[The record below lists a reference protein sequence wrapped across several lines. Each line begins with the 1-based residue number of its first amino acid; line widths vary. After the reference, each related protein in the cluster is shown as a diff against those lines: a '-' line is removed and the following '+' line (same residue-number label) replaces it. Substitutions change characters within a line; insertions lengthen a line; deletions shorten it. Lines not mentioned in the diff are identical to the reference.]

1 MGTHPIFES
10 DFTYFTD
17 KKTPTCLAP
26 PHVALVPSSYSK
38 CSAKELHS
46 ICLWLHKRGCRK
58 ITIWDLESRLAK
70 HRQLNWDELNC
81 RLMTGRQGAVMT
93 NSIKQ
98 MRDEQFTP
106 SELTLDL
113 LDQFIGPNGE
123 EPQLLLSVGTSSKL
137 ISTDGY
143 PPWALRL
150 TSMYPFPAPYSDTA
164 LNDILYKYSHVKHRN
179 GQ

>member
-1 MGTHPIFES
+1 
-10 DFTYFTD
+10 
-17 KKTPTCLAP
+17 
-26 PHVALVPSSYSK
+26 
-38 CSAKELHS
+38 
-46 ICLWLHKRGCRK
+46 
-58 ITIWDLESRLAK
+58 
-70 HRQLNWDELNC
+70 
-81 RLMTGRQGAVMT
+81 MTARQGAVIT

-143 PPWALRL
+143 PPWVSLIFRN
-150 TSMYPFPAPYSDTA
+150 TR
-164 LNDILYKYSHVKHRN
+164 VKLFRHYD
-179 GQ
+179 

>member
-1 MGTHPIFES
+1 
-10 DFTYFTD
+10 
-17 KKTPTCLAP
+17 
-26 PHVALVPSSYSK
+26 
-38 CSAKELHS
+38 
-46 ICLWLHKRGCRK
+46 
-58 ITIWDLESRLAK
+58 
-70 HRQLNWDELNC
+70 
-81 RLMTGRQGAVMT
+81 MTGRQGAVIT